1 MRQDEEEKITLDL
14 RFDPDVL
21 VFSSRRDRRRDNSKI
36 RDAYKVTLPCS
47 TPVLQF
53 LHCCRLGLALTCSN
67 AALPL
72 S

>member
-21 VFSSRRDRRRDNSKI
+21 VFSSRRRDDSEI

-67 AALPL
+67 AVLPL